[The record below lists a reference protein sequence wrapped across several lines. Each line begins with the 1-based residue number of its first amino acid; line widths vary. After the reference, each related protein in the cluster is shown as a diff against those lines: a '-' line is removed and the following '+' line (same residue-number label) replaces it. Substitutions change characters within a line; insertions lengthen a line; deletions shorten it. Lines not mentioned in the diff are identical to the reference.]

1 MTDIRIRKRE
11 PTKTLNNNNLQL
23 YARACAPNR
32 DYYGLT
38 ITDSTVSYFLF
49 KFVQTNWIKSAQI
62 ILNVWKIS
70 YGPHNTPKQK
80 LCPLEDFKEDKTCR
94 DEVKSIFGEGVY
106 HYLLGLSNKE
116 RKLENLSTKVFL
128 HLLGFVRVE
137 DVLSLMRCSKIMY
150 EVCMLYFNLE

>member
-49 KFVQTNWIKSAQI
+49 KFVQTN
-62 ILNVWKIS
+62 
-70 YGPHNTPKQK
+70 
-80 LCPLEDFKEDKTCR
+80 
-94 DEVKSIFGEGVY
+94 
-106 HYLLGLSNKE
+106 
-116 RKLENLSTKVFL
+116 
-128 HLLGFVRVE
+128 
-137 DVLSLMRCSKIMY
+137 
-150 EVCMLYFNLE
+150 